1 MAKKKSLVLGC
12 SGQDGALLS
21 LSLLKQD
28 HEVIGTSRKLKTNK
42 SQNIANHSILGIEKD
57 IKLVNCDIT
66 NFDEVSNLI
75 EKYKPIEIYNLAA
88 QSSVGESFDY
98 PQETL
103 KSIVEVTINLLE
115 VSRKIEYNGN
125 LFFAGSSEVFGNT
138 ESRANINKKHR
149 PANPYGI
156 AKQTS
161 FNLVK
166 LYRNLHNL
174 KCVTGI
180 LFNHESPLRSKKFVT
195 QKIISEAL
203 LCSKNKSHK
212 LRIGNIN
219 IKRDWGWAEEFV
231 EGFQVMNRT
240 KNLKDQIICTGK
252 STKLEKFIKIV
263 FKKLNLYWRDHV
275 VVDSDLFRKGE
286 IHQSYG
292 DPTQM
297 KIDLDW
303 KAKVE
308 LETIIEKLIEFK
320 LNPKSRVQL

>member
-1 MAKKKSLVLGC
+1 LPKKKSLILGC

-28 HEVIGTSRKLKTNK
+28 FEVIGTSRKLKRNK
-42 SQNIANHSILGIEKD
+42 LPKIINHSILGIEKD
-57 IKLVNCDIT
+57 IRLVNCDIT

-75 EKYKPIEIYNLAA
+75 EKYKPNEIYNLAA
-88 QSSVGESFDY
+88 QSSVGKSFKY

-103 KSIVEVTINLLE
+103 KSIVEVTLNLLE
-115 VSRKIEYNGN
+115 VCRQIDYSGN
-125 LFFAGSSEVFGNT
+125 LFFAGSSEVFGDT
-138 ESRANINKKHR
+138 KSRANINKKQR
-149 PANPYGI
+149 PVSPYGI

-166 LYRNLHNL
+166 LYRDLHNI

-180 LFNHESPLRSKKFVT
+180 LFNHESPLRSKNFIT
-195 QKIISEAL
+195 QKIITEAF

-219 IKRDWGWAEEFV
+219 IARDWGWAEEFV
-231 EGFQVMNRT
+231 EGFQVMNRN

-252 STKLEKFIKIV
+252 STKLKKFINLV
-263 FKKLNLYWRDHV
+263 FTKLNLNWRDHV

-286 IHQSYG
+286 INKSYG
-292 DPTQM
+292 DPNQM
-297 KIDLDW
+297 KNDLDW
-303 KAKVE
+303 KAKVD

-320 LNPKSRVQL
+320 LNSQK

>member
-1 MAKKKSLVLGC
+1 MPKKKSLILGC

-28 HEVIGTSRKLKTNK
+28 FEVIGTSRKLKRNK
-42 SQNIANHSILGIEKD
+42 LPKIINHSILGIEKD
-57 IKLVNCDIT
+57 IRLVNCDIT

-75 EKYKPIEIYNLAA
+75 EKYKPNEIYNLAA
-88 QSSVGESFDY
+88 QSSVGKSFKY

-103 KSIVEVTINLLE
+103 KSIVEVTLNLLE
-115 VSRKIEYNGN
+115 VCRQIDYSGN
-125 LFFAGSSEVFGNT
+125 LFFAGSSEVFGDT
-138 ESRANINKKHR
+138 KSRANINKKQR
-149 PANPYGI
+149 PVSPYGI

-166 LYRNLHNL
+166 LYRDLHNI

-180 LFNHESPLRSKKFVT
+180 LFNHESPLRSKNFIT
-195 QKIISEAL
+195 QKIITEAF

-219 IKRDWGWAEEFV
+219 IARDWGWAEEFV
-231 EGFQVMNRT
+231 EGFQVMNRN

-252 STKLEKFIKIV
+252 STKLKKFINLV
-263 FKKLNLYWRDHV
+263 FTKLNLNWRDHV

-286 IHQSYG
+286 INKSYG
-292 DPTQM
+292 DPNQM
-297 KIDLDW
+297 KNDLDW
-303 KAKVE
+303 KAKVD

-320 LNPKSRVQL
+320 LNSQK

>member
-1 MAKKKSLVLGC
+1 MPKKKSLILGC

-28 HEVIGTSRKLKTNK
+28 FEVIGTSRKLKRNK
-42 SQNIANHSILGIEKD
+42 LPKIINHSILGIEKD
-57 IKLVNCDIT
+57 IRLVNCDIT

-75 EKYKPIEIYNLAA
+75 EKYKPNEIYNLAA
-88 QSSVGESFDY
+88 QSSVGKSFKY

-103 KSIVEVTINLLE
+103 KSIVEVTLNLLE
-115 VSRKIEYNGN
+115 VCRQIDYSGN
-125 LFFAGSSEVFGNT
+125 LFFAGSSEVFGDT
-138 ESRANINKKHR
+138 KSRANINKKQR
-149 PANPYGI
+149 PVSPYGI

-166 LYRNLHNL
+166 LYRDLHNI

-180 LFNHESPLRSKKFVT
+180 LFNHESPLRSKNFVT
-195 QKIISEAL
+195 QKIITEAF

-219 IKRDWGWAEEFV
+219 IARDWGWAEEFV
-231 EGFQVMNRT
+231 EGFQVMNRN

-252 STKLEKFIKIV
+252 STKLKKFINLV
-263 FKKLNLYWRDHV
+263 FTKLNLNWRDHV

-286 IHQSYG
+286 INKSYG
-292 DPTQM
+292 DPNQM
-297 KIDLDW
+297 KNDLDW
-303 KAKVE
+303 KAKVD

-320 LNPKSRVQL
+320 LNSQK